1 MTYSLPCFMHAD
13 VVCFS
18 AIFSVYPTVSWLSM
32 PSIVAILDVCT
43 AGEVRTRIVGLVS
56 LPLSMFDILLI
67 IEYIT
72 SLDFKLRMMQFVA
85 CS

>member
-1 MTYSLPCFMHAD
+1 
-13 VVCFS
+13 
-18 AIFSVYPTVSWLSM
+18 M
-32 PSIVAILDVCT
+32 PSIVAILDVRT
-43 AGEVRTRIVGLVS
+43 AGEVRTHIVGLVS
-56 LPLSMFDILLI
+56 LPLSIFDILLI